1 MLASKQSFVSPGIV
15 GLDLLAM
22 AGEVCAVRGIHTAI
36 ACWNW
41 RPGQANKQ
49 AQHATTEL
57 QRILPHAPRSPWPA
71 PRAALAAVHRRPL
84 PRQAVPHAPVHRPR
98 IACLDRAAPRGGN
111 RSAGC
116 VRASKPSLGQQQVPR
131 GPCLRLLKP
140 RPGHTLGLCRTR
152 VPVLDL
158 CRPAIRCAAAQ
169 PLIASPSHQQKGPKR
184 AARVAR
190 AIQPQ
195 AAAQVSWRPRAEKCN
210 PRWPRERPARPAP
223 RRPPPTRADT
233 SPHKSQFPLAA
244 RPRAARAAALR
255 RRRAKPGGV
264 GAGHRG
270 FAAAAASSH
279 PLRPLPPPPRG
290 PVPRGGNNQFTL

>member
-36 ACWNW
+36 SCWNW

-116 VRASKPSLGQQQVPR
+116 VRASKPSLGPAASATWTLFAAPQAAPWTHFRVVPHA
-131 GPCLRLLKP
+131 
-140 RPGHTLGLCRTR
+140 RPGSRCMPTR
-152 VPVLDL
+152 NSL
-158 CRPAIRCAAAQ
+158 RSRAA
-169 PLIASPSHQQKGPKR
+169 PHRIALASAKGPK
-184 AARVAR
+184 ARR
-190 AIQPQ
+190 TCG
-195 AAAQVSWRPRAEKCN
+195 SGN
-210 PRWPRERPARPAP
+210 S
-223 RRPPPTRADT
+223 T
-233 SPHKSQFPLAA
+233 SS
-244 RPRAARAAALR
+244 
-255 RRRAKPGGV
+255 G
-264 GAGHRG
+264 GAG
-270 FAAAAASSH
+270 
-279 PLRPLPPPPRG
+279 
-290 PVPRGGNNQFTL
+290 